1 VQVSAVNMLN
11 LALNRPEVAGGLAAK
26 LQGQEQALLSALS
39 GLLDHSLALL
49 RAKAIVT
56 IMLLC
61 RCVIKA

>member
-1 VQVSAVNMLN
+1 MSAINMLN
-11 LALNRPEVAGGLAAK
+11 LGLSEPEVITGFAPQ
-26 LQGQEQALLSALS
+26 LQAQEQVLLAALS

-61 RCVIKA
+61 R